1 MNTKTLPILLILA
14 GLPLITKAAPVV
26 IDTVPVH
33 DAGNVADSTGFG
45 KVLYDYRIGRFEIT
59 IGQYVEF
66 LNAVAATDT
75 HGLYNIGMASNAPV
89 AAVNRSGT
97 AGSYVYAAIGN
108 PDRPITLVSW
118 FDAARFANWMSN
130 GQPAGLQSATTT
142 EDGAYTLVPPYDH
155 VGFSKN
161 ALNPNTGRP
170 PVWWIP
176 SEDEWYKAAY
186 YNPTRNGGAGGYHF
200 YPIQSPLDNVPYSS
214 ADGGSPAP
222 DPSLSGNFRRDD
234 GVANGYNDGYAI
246 TGSPV
251 FPTSNALA
259 KVGSYGLAPT
269 FYGTYD
275 QGGNVLE
282 ITDGVLNSGG
292 TLYRVGRGGSWFD
305 DESVMR
311 STFRLNLNPV
321 VEAIGIGF
329 RLASIEPSDQRIRFA
344 TPRRS
349 QLRVGSRFNLAVS
362 STSGLPVTVT
372 SSDRRLLSIRGISA
386 RAKRSGRVTL
396 TATQA
401 GDEFSLPATNVS
413 KRVRIR

>member
-1 MNTKTLPILLILA
+1 MNTKTLPLLLIIA
-14 GLPLITKAAPVV
+14 GLPLITTAAPVV
-26 IDTVPVH
+26 IDTVPIR
-33 DAGNVADSTGFG
+33 DAGNATDTTGFG

-75 HGLYNIGMASNAPV
+75 HGLYSIGMASSAPV
-89 AAVNRSGT
+89 AGVSRSGT

-108 PDRPITLVSW
+108 PDRPITFVSW

-130 GQPAGLQSATTT
+130 GQPVGLQTATTT
-142 EDGAYTLVPPYDH
+142 EDGAYTLVPPFDH
-155 VGFSKN
+155 VGFTKN
-161 ALNPNTGRP
+161 ALNPNTDRP

-176 SEDEWYKAAY
+176 SEHEWYKAAY
-186 YNPTRNGGAGGYHF
+186 YNPTRSGGAGGYHF
-200 YPIQSPLDNVPYSS
+200 YPIQSPIDNVPYSA
-214 ADGGSPAP
+214 ADGGSTAP

-234 GVANGYNDGYAI
+234 GIANGYNDGYAI
-246 TGSPV
+246 TGSAV

-282 ITDGVLNSGG
+282 ITDGILDSGG
-292 TLYRVGRGGSWFD
+292 VLFRASRGGSWFD
-305 DESVMR
+305 DESIMR
-311 STFRLNLNPV
+311 STYRLNLNPDT
-321 VEAIGIGF
+321 EAIGIGF
-329 RLASIEPSDQRIRFA
+329 RLASIDPSDQRIRLA

-349 QLRVGSRFNLAVS
+349 QLRVGNRFNLAVS
-362 STSGLPVTVT
+362 TTSGLPVTVT
-372 SSDRRLLSIRGISA
+372 SSDRRLFSIRGLSA
-386 RAKRSGRVTL
+386 KVKRSGRFTL

-401 GDEFSLPATNVS
+401 GDAFFLPATTVS
-413 KRVRIR
+413 RRVRIR

>member
-1 MNTKTLPILLILA
+1 MNTKTLPLLLIIA
-14 GLPLITKAAPVV
+14 GLPLITTAAPVV
-26 IDTVPVH
+26 IDTVPIR
-33 DAGNVADSTGFG
+33 DAGNATDTTGFG

-75 HGLYNIGMASNAPV
+75 HGLYSIGMASSAPV
-89 AAVNRSGT
+89 AGVSRSGT

-108 PDRPITLVSW
+108 PDRPITFVSW

-130 GQPAGLQSATTT
+130 GQPAGLQTATTT
-142 EDGAYTLVPPYDH
+142 EDGAYTLVPPFDH
-155 VGFSKN
+155 VGFTKN
-161 ALNPNTGRP
+161 ALNPNTDRP

-176 SEDEWYKAAY
+176 SEHEWYKAAY
-186 YNPTRNGGAGGYHF
+186 YNPTRSGGAGGYHF
-200 YPIQSPLDNVPYSS
+200 YPIQSPIDNVPYSA
-214 ADGGSPAP
+214 ADGGSTAP

-234 GVANGYNDGYAI
+234 GIANGYNDGYAI
-246 TGSPV
+246 TGSAV

-282 ITDGVLNSGG
+282 ITDGILDSGG
-292 TLYRVGRGGSWFD
+292 VLFRASRGGSWFD
-305 DESVMR
+305 DESIMR
-311 STFRLNLNPV
+311 STYRLNLNPDT
-321 VEAIGIGF
+321 EAIGIGF
-329 RLASIEPSDQRIRFA
+329 RLASIDPSDQRIRLA

-349 QLRVGSRFNLAVS
+349 QLRVGNRFNLAVS
-362 STSGLPVTVT
+362 ATSGLPVTVT
-372 SSDRRLLSIRGISA
+372 SSDRRLFSIRGLSA
-386 RAKRSGRVTL
+386 KVKRSGRVTL

-401 GDEFSLPATNVS
+401 GDAFFLPATTVS
-413 KRVRIR
+413 RRVRIR

>member
-1 MNTKTLPILLILA
+1 MNTKHLSLLLLA
-14 GLPLITKAAPVV
+14 GIPFFATAAPVV
-26 IDTVPVH
+26 IDTVPIR
-33 DAGNVADSTGFG
+33 DAGNTTDTTGFG

-75 HGLYNIGMASNAPV
+75 HGLYSVAMASASPSAGV
-89 AAVNRSGT
+89 SRSGT
-97 AGSYVYAAIGN
+97 AGSYRYAAIGSD
-108 PDRPITLVSW
+108 DRPITFVSW

-130 GQPAGLQSATTT
+130 GQPAGLQSARTT

-155 VGFSKN
+155 VGFTKN
-161 ALNPNTGRP
+161 AVNPNTGRP
-170 PVWWIP
+170 ALWWIP
-176 SEDEWYKAAY
+176 SENEWYKAAY
-186 YNPTRNGGAGGYHF
+186 YNPTRNAGAGGYHF
-200 YPIQSPLDNVPYSS
+200 YPIQSLLDNVPYS
-214 ADGGSPAP
+214 AGAGGATAP

-234 GVANGYNDGYAI
+234 GIANGYNDGYAI

-251 FPTSNALA
+251 FPASNALS
-259 KVGSYGLAPT
+259 KVGDYAAAPT

-282 ITDGVLNSGG
+282 ITDGIIGSGG
-292 TLYRVGRGGSWFD
+292 SFFRVARGGSWFD
-305 DESVMR
+305 DESIMR
-311 STFRLNLNPV
+311 STYRLNLNPDT
-321 VEAIGIGF
+321 EAIGIGF
-329 RLASIEPSDQRIRFA
+329 RLASVEPSDQRIRFA

-349 QLRVGSRFNLAVS
+349 QLQVGNRFNLAVS

-372 SSDRRLLSIRGISA
+372 SSDRRLLSVRGLSA
-386 RAKRSGRVTL
+386 RVKRSGRVTL

-401 GDEFSLPATNVS
+401 GDESFQPATNVS